1 MARSKRGSYT
11 VGLERRERIL
21 EAASERFS
29 SSGYSRT
36 SLAEI
41 ARDVGITTPG
51 LTHHFPTKQH
61 LLLAIAERR
70 FDISQSIADAAT
82 GELDGTRTLR
92 LLLSLSGLFASQPG
106 LIELFVLI
114 SAEAA
119 DPSNPAHALFQERYT
134 RISHE
139 IAEFFMAEVHSGAL
153 REDLDYRALARE
165 CIAVSDGLQLQ
176 FVLSE
181 GTLDLVGQSRAYLER
196 LAPSILREP
205 PERVSLA

>member
-82 GELDGTRTLR
+82 GELDGTRTPR
-92 LLLSLSGLFASQPG
+92 LLLSLSGLFASHPG

-139 IAEFFMAEVHSGAL
+139 IAEFFMAEVHSGAAARGSGL
-153 REDLDYRALARE
+153 PCPRARMHCSQRWAAT
-165 CIAVSDGLQLQ
+165 AVRAFGGNAGFGGAIEGL
-176 FVLSE
+176 S
-181 GTLDLVGQSRAYLER
+181 
-196 LAPSILREP
+196 
-205 PERVSLA
+205 